1 VRARPY
7 KRFAKTEGSADPEGV
22 HYSLTMVG
30 SVHGDE
36 KDFGFVWFKC
46 FSRLLAEGRLKAHPF
61 EKRGGLERVSEA
73 LKDLKAGKASAV
85 KYVFEIGNSA
95 KRGLN
100 W

>member
-1 VRARPY
+1 MRARPY
-7 KRFAKTEGSADPEGV
+7 LEFAKTEGFAYPEG
-22 HYSLTMVG
+22 TMVG

-36 KDFGFVWFKC
+36 KDFGFVWFRY

-61 EKRGGLERVSEA
+61 EKRGGLEGVSEA

-95 KRGLN
+95 
-100 W
+100 